1 MIQSPSLSP
10 IQSLMDLSRSDR
22 MPQSLMLY
30 GPAPAAVES
39 CARNFL
45 MNLFCQSSAS
55 RADSSGPCGQCC
67 ECRSFQIGEHPEVFS
82 LGAAVEDGQPSTE
95 SIKIEQV
102 RHAIEHVGWH
112 SAVRGDGRKSWRVI
126 WLRQAE
132 NLTDQAANALL
143 KTVEE
148 PPEGALILITSRH
161 PRNLLPTLRS
171 RLLAL
176 RIPGREPMADVPPAM
191 RAAIAELIRAPLA
204 AASLAPAEHIARQGR
219 MKAGEFAAGTELML
233 NELYRESFAG
243 GRTALLVEKISS
255 RRQTLSRLHQ
265 LARRQRIA
273 LNTQL
278 AAEMVGAAPV
288 RF

>member
-1 MIQSPSLSP
+1 VINPLL
-10 IQSLMDLSRSDR
+10 QSLMELSRSDR
-22 MPQSLMLY
+22 MPQSLLLY

-39 CARNFL
+39 CARDFL
-45 MNLFCQSSAS
+45 MNLFCQSPAS
-55 RADSSGPCGQCC
+55 GPDTSGPCGGCC

-112 SAVRGDGRKSWRVI
+112 SAVRADGRKAWRVV

-132 NLTDQAANALL
+132 NLTEQAANALL

-176 RIPGREPMADVPPAM
+176 RIPGREPVADLPPAM
-191 RAAIAELIRAPLA
+191 RAAIAELLRSPLA
-204 AASLAPAEHIARQGR
+204 AASLAPAEQIARQGR

-233 NELYRESFAG
+233 NELYRESFAS
-243 GRTALLVEKISS
+243 GRTALLVEKLSS
-255 RRQTLSRLHQ
+255 RRITLSRLHQ

-278 AAEMVGAAPV
+278 AAEMIGAAPG